1 MVQPKHDPDRVLS
14 LRVTSELKERL
25 AALLDLVPTGA
36 AKLSRHGLAVW
47 CLERGLIEAEAAP
60 AAVLASPA
68 RPATTAPPASSGR
81 ARLAAAL
88 DVARAL
94 PAKLAAED
102 AHVAELRAARAPAPL
117 TPSSQ
122 PPAGELPDV
131 SAERARA
138 RVGAARE
145 GGVSMAEIARR
156 AGMQS
161 SGLSRFVSGE
171 FSTLKGDGLARLN
184 TALTEL
190 GVP

>member
-1 MVQPKHDPDRVLS
+1 M
-14 LRVTSELKERL
+14 
-25 AALLDLVPTGA
+25 GA
-36 AKLSRHGLAVW
+36 ASK
-47 CLERGLIEAEAAP
+47 
-60 AAVLASPA
+60 
-68 RPATTAPPASSGR
+68 
-81 ARLAAAL
+81 
-88 DVARAL
+88 
-94 PAKLAAED
+94 
-102 AHVAELRAARAPAPL
+102 
-117 TPSSQ
+117 
-122 PPAGELPDV
+122 
-131 SAERARA
+131 ERARA